1 MFAHRSYNVAPDI
14 IDAGQGGGGSGNIT
28 NLAMPIGSVI
38 PFAGVVGNNGS
49 FGVPTNWL
57 LCDGREVRNDTYADL
72 YNVIGFTY
80 GVAPASTV
88 QSGIGNYSY
97 NNNTISFLMTTANVF
112 LKVGTYIRP
121 TGFNAGSG
129 ADLNGTYILITG
141 APAIGGTGVS
151 TGTFAQP
158 IAGVGSGNTTGT
170 FSVNRA
176 SITTPD
182 MVSKFPLGASTTT
195 SPANA
200 STGGSATT
208 TLTITNLPPHSHT
221 LWRGGATANQGS
233 TNADFIG
240 TPNVDTGL
248 AGGGNIYRAIDTPNS
263 GSRVQQVG
271 QDGTGQT
278 AFSTLN
284 PYLALNYI
292 IHAKN

>member
-1 MFAHRSYNVAPDI
+1 
-14 IDAGQGGGGSGNIT
+14 
-28 NLAMPIGSVI
+28 MPIGSVI
-38 PFAGVVGNNGS
+38 PFAGVVGSNGS

-80 GVAPASTV
+80 GVAPAVSV
-88 QSGIGNYSY
+88 LSGIGAYSY
-97 NNNTISFLMTTANVF
+97 TANTLTFNITTANTFV
-112 LKVGTYIRP
+112 KVGTYVRP
-121 TGFNAGSG
+121 ADFTTTTG
-129 ADLNGTYILITG
+129 ADINGTYVLITS
-141 APAIGGTGVS
+141 APAIGGTGTGV
-151 TGTFAQP
+151 GTFANP
-158 IAGVGSGNTTGT
+158 ISGTGSGNATGSH
-170 FSVNRA
+170 SVNRA
-176 SITTPD
+176 SITTPN

-195 SPANA
+195 SPSNA

-221 LWRGGATANQGS
+221 LWRGGVQATISSVNPDNMGV
-233 TNADFIG
+233 
-240 TPNVDTGL
+240 PNVDTGL
-248 AGGGNIYRAIDTPNS
+248 AGGGNIYRATDTPTS